1 MFSYGYI
8 AADTAENVCVCCYA
22 FITYDDMGNIAIL
35 RLRQNRV
42 TCLSKLKFRL
52 KYKLLE

>member
-42 TCLSKLKFRL
+42 SCLSKLKFRL